1 MPSKLHAILSLP
13 KPQHFAPNAQHDGP
27 FRFMDLPAEIRNEI
41 YEMAL
46 TPEREIG
53 MPVLKRTVR
62 PSGALT
68 RVNSRV
74 RMETLG
80 MWRGLGDD
88 DFSQRTDFKKESE
101 PMLEAL

>member
-13 KPQHFAPNAQHDGP
+13 KPQNFAPHGQHDGP

-46 TPEREIG
+46 TPDREIG
-53 MPVLKRTVR
+53 MPMLQKPVR

-68 RVNSRV
+68 RVNSQLRG
-74 RMETLG
+74 ETLG
-80 MWRGLGDD
+80 IFRVRGEGCLV
-88 DFSQRTDFKKESE
+88 
-101 PMLEAL
+101 P